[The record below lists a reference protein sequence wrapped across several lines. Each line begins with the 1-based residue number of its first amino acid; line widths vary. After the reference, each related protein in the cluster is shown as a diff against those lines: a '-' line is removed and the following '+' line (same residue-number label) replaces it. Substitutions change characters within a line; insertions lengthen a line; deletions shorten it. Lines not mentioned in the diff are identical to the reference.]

1 MADKKEKQ
9 SKEKDNSNA
18 RWDCMGI
25 KVLSKPKKKS
35 VKKGK

>member
-1 MADKKEKQ
+1 MAKKEVKNA
-9 SKEKDNSNA
+9 DA

-25 KVLSKPKKKS
+25 KVLSKPKKKKT